1 MIILLT
7 SCQAAVSFM
16 IQIPVAYKWE
26 QQNNSNNSLENSH
39 CAGGHVI
46 SAAIGAAFRLALKD
60 ALWLAAP
67 LAMAL
72 ALIAMQLTRTVH
84 PPGQS
89 LQLCH
94 KLCNAELRK

>member
-1 MIILLT
+1 MKHG
-7 SCQAAVSFM
+7 
-16 IQIPVAYKWE
+16 P
-26 QQNNSNNSLENSH
+26 

-72 ALIAMQLTRTVH
+72 ALLAMQITRTVH
-84 PPGQS
+84 PPGQL
-89 LQLCH
+89 LQC
-94 KLCNAELRK
+94 